1 MNVAYGPEELKG
13 FLGLAKE
20 ISQEHP
26 VVITKFVEG
35 AREIEMDAVARDG
48 VVSITKIHFHFV
60 CMCFF
65 KGSILF
71 YFLDLVAR
79 HTFPVD
85 KRNAKGCGDGN

>member
-71 YFLDLVAR
+71 YFLD
-79 HTFPVD
+79 FIS
-85 KRNAKGCGDGN
+85 